1 MSRRDASDVA
11 KRCLCIELLLQRL
24 GLEID
29 EDDPVVE
36 RDAVRR
42 AWLSRLGQLG
52 IDQALLGEERALL
65 ERSIGELTEAECDEI
80 EARVISGLA
89 LLWALGRI
97 PSPPDAAMLGDA
109 TMLIAEHG
117 VLGDGSISAA
127 KATVESVKLRPD
139 AELDAAL
146 AAYAKTKEESFL
158 GGPDHMVAAL
168 AVKALS
174 WLDAEQPAP

>member
-52 IDQALLGEERALL
+52 IEETLAADERALL
-65 ERSIGELTEAECDEI
+65 ERPIGELTEAECDDI

-89 LLWALGRI
+89 LLWALARI

-109 TMLIAEHG
+109 TALIAEHG

-127 KATVESVKLRPD
+127 KTTVETARLRPD

-146 AAYAKTKEESFL
+146 ATYAKTKEESFL
-158 GGPDHMVAAL
+158 GGPEHMVAAL
-168 AVKALS
+168 AVQALA
-174 WLDAEQPAP
+174 WLDAP